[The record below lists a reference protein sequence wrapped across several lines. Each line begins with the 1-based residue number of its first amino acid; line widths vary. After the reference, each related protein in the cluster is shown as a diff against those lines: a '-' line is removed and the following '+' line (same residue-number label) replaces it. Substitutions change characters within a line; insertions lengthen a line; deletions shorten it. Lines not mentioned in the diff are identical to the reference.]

1 MAPARAWRGNPWAVL
16 TVVSVGYFMPLLD
29 LTIVNIAI
37 PDLVSDLGMSLD
49 QILWVVNGYTLALAA
64 LLITAG
70 RIGDLRGPRLAFAAG
85 TALFTAAS
93 VACALAQDPAQ
104 LIAFRTVQGIGAAVL
119 IPQTLTILAHTFPPE
134 RRGTAFGI
142 WGAVAGLAAI
152 AGPTLGGLLVTAFG
166 WRWIFLINLP
176 IGIVVLAGTFAVVDE
191 MREPHPRRL
200 NPLGVLLCTLA
211 FTALCYGLVEGQ
223 RYDWGT
229 ITSFVSIPL
238 VLAAGVVLLALFL
251 WAQARVQDRDPL
263 IPFALF
269 KDREYA
275 LMNVV
280 GGAVNVGMLGFLLLF
295 NIYLQAALGMS
306 ALRAGLTLAP
316 AALVSMLLAPLTG
329 RLTDRVDGRWILFGG
344 LLLFAAGMAWMAA
357 VATTGSAWY
366 TFLPPLVVA
375 GVGMGG
381 TFAPMPAIAMH
392 GVPPELNSAAS
403 GVFNSNRQFGS
414 VLGTAAV
421 GALLQ
426 SRLAAAVGERA
437 TERARSLPAGYRA
450 PFTAALRRAADSAI
464 EAGGDGSSLAAPPGV
479 PRAAVSQL
487 REAGKYAMA
496 HGLLDAVQQTVVLPV
511 AMTALA
517 AVCCLAVRPA
527 ARRVKDP
534 DDLRVE
540 VTSV

>member
-1 MAPARAWRGNPWAVL
+1 MASIRSWRGNPWATL

-37 PDLVSDLGMSLD
+37 PDLVSDLRMSLD
-49 QILWVVNGYTLALAA
+49 QILWVINGYTLALAA
-64 LLITAG
+64 LLIAAG
-70 RIGDLRGPRLAFAAG
+70 RLGDLRGPRAAFAAG
-85 TALFTAAS
+85 TALFTVAS
-93 VACALAQDPAQ
+93 VACALAADPAQ
-104 LIAFRTVQGIGAAVL
+104 LIAFRAVQGVGAAVL
-119 IPQTLTILAHTFPPE
+119 VPQTLTLLAHSFPPE

-142 WGAVAGLAAI
+142 WGAVAGLAAV
-152 AGPTLGGLLVTAFG
+152 AGPTLGGLLVTALG

-176 IGIVVLAGTFAVVDE
+176 IGVAVLAATLALVDDV
-191 MREPHPRRL
+191 RETRPRRL
-200 NPLGVLLCTLA
+200 NLLGVLLCTLA
-211 FTALCYGLVEGQ
+211 LTALCYGLIEGR

-229 ITSFVSIPL
+229 VTSFVSIPL
-238 VLAAGVVLLALFL
+238 VLAVGVVLLALFL
-251 WAQARVQDRDPL
+251 WNQARVQRDDPL
-263 IPFALF
+263 IPFVLF

-295 NIYLQAALGMS
+295 NLYLQSALGMS

-316 AALVSMLLAPLTG
+316 AAVVSMLLAPLTG

-357 VATTGSAWY
+357 AAGPDSPWY
-366 TFLPPLVVA
+366 AFLPPLVVA

-381 TFAPMPAIAMH
+381 TFAPMPAIAMQ
-392 GVPPELNSAAS
+392 GVPPALNSAAS

-426 SRLAAAVGERA
+426 GRLVAAVGERA
-437 TERARSLPAGYRA
+437 AERARTLPPGYRA
-450 PFTAALRRAADSAI
+450 QFTTAVRRGADGAI
-464 EAGGDGSSLAAPPGV
+464 EGGAGHSALASPPGV
-479 PRAAVSQL
+479 PRAVAGQL
-487 REAGKYAMA
+487 EAAGRYAMT
-496 HGLLDAVQQTVVLPV
+496 HGLVDAVHQSVVLPV
-511 AMTALA
+511 GVTALA
-517 AVCCLAVRPA
+517 ALCALAVRPA
-527 ARRVKDP
+527 ANRLQDP
-534 DDLRVE
+534 SDLRME

>member
-1 MAPARAWRGNPWAVL
+1 MATARAWRGNPWAVL

-64 LLITAG
+64 LLVTAG
-70 RIGDLRGPRLAFAAG
+70 RVGDLRGPRLAFAAG
-85 TALFTAAS
+85 TALFTVAS

-134 RRGTAFGI
+134 RRGTAFGV

-176 IGIVVLAGTFAVVDE
+176 IGIVVLFGTFAVIEE
-191 MREPHPRRL
+191 MRETRPRRL
-200 NPLGVLLCTLA
+200 DPLGVLLCTLA

-229 ITSFVSIPL
+229 IRSFVSIPL

-251 WAQARVQDRDPL
+251 WTQARVQDRDPL

-275 LMNVV
+275 LMNIV

-295 NIYLQAALGMS
+295 NLYLQAALGMS

-357 VATTGSAWY
+357 VATTESAWY

-392 GVPPELNSAAS
+392 GVPPALNSSAS

-426 SRLAAAVGERA
+426 SRLATAIGERA

-450 PFTAALRRAADSAI
+450 PFTAALRRAADSAV
-464 EAGGDGSSLAAPPGV
+464 EAGGDGSHLAAPPGI
-479 PRAAVSQL
+479 PRAAAAQL
-487 REAGKYAMA
+487 REAGRYAMA
-496 HGLLDAVQQTVVLPV
+496 HGLVDAVRQTVVLPV

-517 AVCCLAVRPA
+517 AVCCLAVRSA
-527 ARRVKDP
+527 ARREQNP

-540 VTSV
+540 VTSA